1 MKGIKKHLVALL
13 STVLMMTS
21 LGIAPALAD
30 DAPLGNDDF
39 NIVVNKKLN
48 PKDLTLDLKIK
59 LEDKDPTTPK
69 VVNDLSQVF
78 KDEGK
83 EKEKLDLVKDK
94 TDEYEMVVSENG
106 EVEFE
111 LNYSKEV
118 KAAEGEAEAIN
129 RDEKH
134 SFKVNVTEIEE
145 AKAEEPKVEEPKA
158 EEPKAEEPKAEE
170 PKVEE
175 HEADEDVVDG
185 PVINGPSVDV
195 IDKEGLTIND
205 TTEVPLSIDLDSEDK
220 TKLLKLNVGFG
231 DTSSALK
238 NGEIIL
244 DFEGSNFNFVNDSN
258 LTSLT
263 EIKSRGYNKL
273 TKKYTIK
280 LKDNVR
286 PDFEISIA
294 VKPIASVGIG
304 EVANIKYSFSGESAA
319 GDTYKTVK
327 GTTKDIEMK
336 GSSYVPMQKA
346 SKSNTDAK
354 WSVNHQ
360 GWTGN
365 DVGAG
370 ASWTSHYR
378 YNIVSSSTGGTLE
391 PLQFDNLIIKR
402 KNVNGF
408 ESFVS
413 NSLNIR
419 YGGPETAGF
428 KTSENSSETVY
439 EYGYAEVKSFA
450 LIAQLNVPGDAIQ
463 GNYDLEYDVYNG
475 TEYLFTHKNTF
486 KVSQPATAYGVSTD
500 LTSDTIAP
508 GETTIFTIRQS
519 VTSGPNPVS
528 EMEQIVEIPNGVTLI
543 GIGNNYQTVKGFEI
557 EKNNSGVFEPVG
569 GVAQRAQIDLTGHSN
584 ITRAKVLFNNFAKS
598 YGVDGGSN
606 FVLRN
611 DSLTTGQSADIRVSS
626 LHYKDT
632 NGVLVKV
639 EDNALLKPNL
649 SKKIKG
655 SSTPTYV
662 GQTKLSGS
670 VSTSDGWNGLVWPS
684 TKVTSFSSRLNVAI
698 GANDGAGIEKP
709 FIYIIAPQGTT
720 IKQISPTKVGTKIR
734 YVASIAD
741 IPALDYILES
751 IPSDPTVVNNVTLAD
766 GRIMYYQIAEN
777 NTLRG
782 SQSALEIMQAKLS
795 VSAKNLSK
803 GIHNFEVG
811 IGSAK
816 SDSYTIGDTTGMTQK
831 NMDSE
836 IKSILGATSN
846 KVFTK
851 TLTVDFDSNYE
862 TSRKSFVRAPEDSTF
877 TEIITGSEFAQV
889 MPSTDVDFKYELKNT
904 GSVEI
909 KNLEFVDILPFPGD
923 KNITNGL
930 NRGSEFPVYLGTDP
944 KVQKDGSQVGS
955 IVYYSMSSDPK
966 RLDNSGNQI
975 GTGEWT
981 VTKPAVEDIKAIKV
995 VLVDSLKSGEKI
1007 TLDIKGKLNYDAPRT
1022 GEKAYNTIAF
1032 TGKTI
1037 IGTDETIR
1045 VTELPRTGV
1054 QAKAPTNA
1062 GQISGTVFQDYN
1074 KNAVNDSE
1082 ATLGDVVIDIFEK
1095 SDLSTSI
1102 HTTVSQATGDYGISN
1117 LANGTYNIR
1126 VTLPENTNPIKVGN
1140 KGLEIDTT
1148 DSKYAWVVI
1157 NGSRDIKI
1165 DDVTSQIDIKNI
1177 DVPMTKMSSVSGML
1191 KFIDKNAVSGATKY
1205 AKDWTV
1211 ELFNGSDKLGSATVT
1226 TTGEFKFENLLLAD
1240 SGNLKLKITN
1250 PNGKTF
1256 KVVDTNVNASGEKT
1270 IVVTLGSRNTTGTT
1284 IEFTDVDLPVITGP
1298 TADKALQPTDISYTV
1313 TDATTDVTEAWTIK
1327 NASGAT
1333 IASGTKQADVK
1344 AAIAAIDAAKN
1355 EAKGTTTFKFIPKT
1369 AGNEPVL
1376 NVTGTSK
1383 TVELGSA
1390 KPNLKTA
1397 FGVTATDKLGGAI
1410 ADAQITA
1417 TEIDSIPVDSSGNV
1431 TTEGSYKVKLE
1442 VTDPTTGL
1450 KANKEV
1456 TVTVVDTTAPVLTV
1470 TPTTINLNLKKGKA
1484 NALTFDEFVE
1494 NHLTMTMVEAGS
1506 QTGIKLQSDDYSVD
1520 FANNGTNT
1528 FKVYVVDS
1536 AAAKNKSNEVS
1547 ITVNVE
1553 MFDEIDDN
1561 NNEAIN
1567 AHDFNIKLSDVNDA
1581 NLIIGADAKAYDISV
1596 SPKNPV
1602 GLTVVSPLPTT
1613 VGDHTVKF
1621 ETAKGTSKEVKAH
1634 VFDDIDSVTKEAING
1649 HDFNIKLS
1657 DVNDANLIAGADAA
1671 AFDVTT
1677 NTPVSVAIAT
1687 VTHSITSVGD
1697 YPVKFET
1704 AAGTSKEVTAHVY
1717 DEINPINNEAINA
1730 HDFVIQLSYVNEA
1743 NVKQLSGL
1751 KAFDLSVDPAVQL
1764 NNDDINVSAL
1774 PTTSG
1779 VHNITFTT
1787 AKGSSITV
1795 KAHVFDI
1802 VDNVNKIAIN
1812 ANDFSMLIDDVN
1824 EAEFIENSGVEAF
1837 DVSDVNNI
1845 TPITDIKVISQLPT
1859 TVGKHKVKF
1868 EATNAAGN
1876 TENIEVDASLFD
1888 HGTITPGQGSIFA
1901 NNFDMKMKNMNNAS
1915 VIAAAGVTAFDANGN
1930 AVDVKD
1936 IKLVSALPTTA
1947 GFHNFIFEANGV
1959 QVTVLG
1965 HVTAR
1970 YQVVGHDLNMTMAEF
1985 KAFKANGTIEK
1996 EIIKRAEGKVINLD
2010 TGEIAELASVDY
2022 HTADIT
2028 KLAPGKYDVVLN
2040 YTIDGDFIDEET
2052 PSTFGMNK
2060 TISKHVNLNIT
2071 DDSNSGNG
2079 SNNGSNNGSTNR
2091 SQNGSGNGTNTD
2103 SNTSSLP
2110 STGIA
2115 VDSTPVLLA
2124 SGLVVLGF
2132 VLMLMNKKKK
2142 NEDQ

>member
-145 AKAEEPKVEEPKA
+145 AKAEEPKVEEPKV
-158 EEPKAEEPKAEE
+158 EE
-170 PKVEE
+170 PKVQEPA
-175 HEADEDVVDG
+175 ADEDVVDA
-185 PVINGPSVDV
+185 PVITGPSVDA

-205 TTEVPLSIDLDSEDK
+205 TTEVPLTINLDGSDK
-220 TKLLKLNVGFG
+220 SKLIKFNIGFG

-244 DFEGSNFNFVNDSN
+244 DFEGSNFRFVND
-258 LTSLT
+258 TSLNGLS
-263 EIKSRGYNKL
+263 EIQSRGWNRL
-273 TKKYTIK
+273 TKKYKIN
-280 LKDNVR
+280 LKNNIR
-286 PDFEISIA
+286 PDLEIALA
-294 VKPIASVGIG
+294 VEPYESVAIG
-304 EVANIKYSFSGESAA
+304 DVANIKYSFSGESVS
-319 GDTYKTVK
+319 GDTYKTISGK
-327 GTTKDIEMK
+327 SKDITMT
-336 GSSYVPMQKA
+336 GSSYTPMLKA
-346 SKSNTDAK
+346 TKANVDSN
-354 WSVNHQ
+354 WNV
-360 GWTGN
+360 GN
-365 DVGAG
+365 DGWYNTNLIAG
-370 ASWTSHYR
+370 TNNNSHYR
-378 YNIVSSSTGGTLE
+378 FGVIGQKGGGVLK
-391 PLQFDNLIIKR
+391 PMVFDNLIIKR
-402 KNVNGF
+402 QNMNGYEKF
-408 ESFVS
+408 TQKGLSVKA
-413 NSLNIR
+413 
-419 YGGPETAGF
+419 GGDDLHGF
-428 KTSENSSETVY
+428 LQSDSATETVY
-439 EYGYAEVKSFA
+439 MYGETTMKSLA
-450 LIAQLNVPGDAIQ
+450 LIENLYIPADAMV
-463 GNYDLEYDVYNG
+463 GTYTTKYDFYNG
-475 TEYLFTHKNTF
+475 DEYLFTHSATIN
-486 KVSQPATAYGVSTD
+486 VRAPETAYTIDTG
-500 LTSDTIAP
+500 LTTNTIAQ
-508 GETTIFTIRQS
+508 GETTMFYVRQGITSSTPAKNIEGVVAIPTGVS
-519 VTSGPNPVS
+519 VIGLINNQVS
-528 EMEQIVEIPNGVTLI
+528 
-543 GIGNNYQTVKGFEI
+543 VKSYSI
-557 EKNNSGVFEPVG
+557 EKNNSGVFESIPVKNRG
-569 GVAQRAQIDLTGHSN
+569 EYIDLSAHSN
-584 ITRAKVLFNNFAKS
+584 ITKVKVEYPDITSLFN
-598 YGVDGGSN
+598 GDGGQH
-606 FVLRN
+606 FVIKN
-611 DSLTTGQSADIRVSS
+611 ESLTTGQSADIEVISS
-626 LHYKDT
+626 HYVDT
-632 NGVLVKV
+632 NGVTVKA
-639 EDNALLKPNL
+639 EDNPILKPKL
-649 SKKIKG
+649 K
-655 SSTPTYV
+655 
-662 GQTKLSGS
+662 QTING
-670 VSTSDGWNGLVWPS
+670 STSPTHIGPSEVSVGVTTGDGWGGLPWPT
-684 TKVTSFSSRLNVAI
+684 TKVTKFNSRINPVI
-698 GANDGAGIEKP
+698 GVNEGEGLENP
-709 FIYIIAPQGTT
+709 FIYVIAPEGADITEL
-720 IKQISPTKVGTKIR
+720 KPTKIGTKHR
-734 YVASIAD
+734 QPNQPLDSA
-741 IPALDYILES
+741 ALDYLLQS
-751 IPSDPTVVNNVTLAD
+751 NPSNPTIKNKVTLSD
-766 GRIMYYQIAEN
+766 GRSMYYIIGEN
-777 NTLRG
+777 NKLRG
-782 SQSALEIMQAKLS
+782 TSFSLEILQSAIGIN
-795 VSAKNLSK
+795 AKNLSK
-803 GIHNFEVG
+803 GLHNFEIGVG
-811 IGSAK
+811 STTD
-816 SDSYTIGDTTGMTQK
+816 DSYFMKNATDLTQK
-831 NMDSE
+831 NIDAE
-836 IKSILGATSN
+836 VKSILGATST
-846 KVFTK
+846 KVYTK
-851 TLTVDFDSNYE
+851 TLTADIDANYE
-862 TSRKSFVRAPEDSTF
+862 TSRKSFVRAPEDSAF

-944 KVQKDGSQVGS
+944 KVEKDGSQVGS
-955 IVYYSMSSDPK
+955 IVYYSISSDPK

-1007 TLDIKGKLNYDAPRT
+1007 TLDVKGKLNYDAPRT
-1022 GEKAYNTIAF
+1022 GEKAYNTVAF

-1054 QAKAPTNA
+1054 QAKAPKNA
-1062 GQISGTVFQDYN
+1062 GQISGTVFQDFN

-1102 HTTVSQATGDYGISN
+1102 HTTVSQASGDYGISN

-1177 DVPMTKMSSVSGML
+1177 DVPMTKMSSISGML
-1191 KFIDKNAVSGATKY
+1191 KFIDKNGISGAAKY

-1270 IVVTLGSRNTTGTT
+1270 IVVTLGSKNTTGTT

-1344 AAIAAIDAAKN
+1344 ATIAAIDAAGEYTFEIVATDAAKN

-1824 EAEFIENSGVEAF
+1824 EAKFIENSGVEAF

-1845 TPITDIKVISQLPT
+1845 TPITDIKVISQ
-1859 TVGKHKVKF
+1859 
-1868 EATNAAGN
+1868 
-1876 TENIEVDASLFD
+1876 
-1888 HGTITPGQGSIFA
+1888 
-1901 NNFDMKMKNMNNAS
+1901 
-1915 VIAAAGVTAFDANGN
+1915 
-1930 AVDVKD
+1930 
-1936 IKLVSALPTTA
+1936 
-1947 GFHNFIFEANGV
+1947 
-1959 QVTVLG
+1959 
-1965 HVTAR
+1965 
-1970 YQVVGHDLNMTMAEF
+1970 
-1985 KAFKANGTIEK
+1985 
-1996 EIIKRAEGKVINLD
+1996 
-2010 TGEIAELASVDY
+2010 
-2022 HTADIT
+2022 
-2028 KLAPGKYDVVLN
+2028 
-2040 YTIDGDFIDEET
+2040 
-2052 PSTFGMNK
+2052 
-2060 TISKHVNLNIT
+2060 
-2071 DDSNSGNG
+2071 
-2079 SNNGSNNGSTNR
+2079 
-2091 SQNGSGNGTNTD
+2091 
-2103 SNTSSLP
+2103 
-2110 STGIA
+2110 
-2115 VDSTPVLLA
+2115 
-2124 SGLVVLGF
+2124 
-2132 VLMLMNKKKK
+2132 
-2142 NEDQ
+2142 